1 MSIVDVALMAHL
13 RRRAGFGATRDE
25 LEAYV
30 AKGYE
35 ATVEELLNPGNPESL
50 PDDLIRRYHVDQSE
64 LRLTESAIA
73 YRLYKMVTTM
83 CPLEDKVA
91 LFWHSLFA
99 TGNRKVNQAKT
110 MLAQTEMFRRHGLGS
125 FRSLLVQL
133 SKDPAMIY
141 WLDNNENHEG
151 AINENYGRELLELF
165 SMGIGSYT
173 EQDIRECARA
183 FTGWTIQNADYMT
196 LRSHKASI
204 WPYSY
209 LAWQFEYKPDDH
221 DDGVKT
227 FLGETGRFNGEDII
241 DIIVR
246 NPTTARFVGRR
257 LFQFF
262 VADEVDEEGE
272 ALIDVLTASYLE
284 SNYEIR
290 SVLRTL
296 FNSQLFKSERVR
308 FARVKSP
315 VELVVGILRLSQ
327 EFGWPNREI
336 HDVAMIT
343 GYMGQELMNPASVE
357 GWHEGPEWIDSGA
370 LVERVNF
377 GAVHLG
383 DIENPG
389 VRAIIDRLA
398 SLDGGV
404 LGAEQ
409 VVDACL
415 DLVGPISASES
426 TMQALISQ
434 VAQSGDV
441 DLTNRAP
448 GGESERRI
456 GDILG
461 LIASTR
467 EFQLA

>member
-50 PDDLIRRYHVDQSE
+50 PDD
-64 LRLTESAIA
+64 
-73 YRLYKMVTTM
+73 
-83 CPLEDKVA
+83 
-91 LFWHSLFA
+91 
-99 TGNRKVNQAKT
+99 
-110 MLAQTEMFRRHGLGS
+110 
-125 FRSLLVQL
+125 
-133 SKDPAMIY
+133 
-141 WLDNNENHEG
+141 
-151 AINENYGRELLELF
+151 
-165 SMGIGSYT
+165 
-173 EQDIRECARA
+173 
-183 FTGWTIQNADYMT
+183 
-196 LRSHKASI
+196 
-204 WPYSY
+204 
-209 LAWQFEYKPDDH
+209 H

-227 FLGETGRFNGEDII
+227 FLGETGRFNGE

-262 VADEVDEEGE
+262 VADEVYEEGE

-357 GWHEGPEWIDSGA
+357 GWHEGAPSGSTA
-370 LVERVNF
+370 
-377 GAVHLG
+377 
-383 DIENPG
+383 
-389 VRAIIDRLA
+389 
-398 SLDGGV
+398 
-404 LGAEQ
+404 
-409 VVDACL
+409 
-415 DLVGPISASES
+415 GP
-426 TMQALISQ
+426 
-434 VAQSGDV
+434 
-441 DLTNRAP
+441 
-448 GGESERRI
+448 
-456 GDILG
+456 
-461 LIASTR
+461 
-467 EFQLA
+467 